1 MRRREEQAALIL
13 IVRFLKEKGG
23 LTSYQLA
30 EQLGLNVR
38 NVRPYMKILHT
49 QNKVFIEGWKK
60 RSNGPLIPIWRLDE
74 IGDCEDEPYPKAL
87 TPAERV
93 RILRKR
99 KNANVTIKAS
109 IAACPTLR
117 R

>member
-1 MRRREEQAALIL
+1 MRKRNEQPALIL

-30 EQLGLNVR
+30 ELLGLNVR
-38 NVRPYMKILHT
+38 NVRPYMKILHAER
-49 QNKVFIEGWKK
+49 KVFIEGYKK
-60 RSNGPLIPIWRLDE
+60 QSNGPLIPIWRLDE

-99 KNANVTIKAS
+99 KNANVAIKAS
-109 IAACPTLR
+109 FATGAAVR